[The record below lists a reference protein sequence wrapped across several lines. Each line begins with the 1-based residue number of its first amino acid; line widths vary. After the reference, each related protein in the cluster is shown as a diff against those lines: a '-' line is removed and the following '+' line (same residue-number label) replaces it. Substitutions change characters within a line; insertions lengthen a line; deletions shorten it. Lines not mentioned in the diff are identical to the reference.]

1 MEYTRRKPS
10 PDLTY
15 CSLMALERIGGV
27 FSSRFHA
34 LDDLNAHIFLLTSSV
49 EYVEESNFLVDH
61 ALLAIEIC
69 EDKDV
74 NIWMMLKMAA
84 FTLDG
89 WIVLVDEMTLNE
101 LDT

>member
-69 EDKDV
+69 EDKRCQYLDDV
-74 NIWMMLKMAA
+74 KNGCVYPRW
-84 FTLDG
+84 LDRTRRRN
-89 WIVLVDEMTLNE
+89 DFE
-101 LDT
+101 